1 MYRWI
6 FMVCLALFAC
16 KGSTDVPNNILG
28 YDQMKETIWDLAQV
42 DEFAAT
48 YLIRDSSKNIHK
60 ESLVLYQK
68 VFALHK
74 ISNDE
79 FTKSYAFYK
88 SHPLQEKILMDSLSQ
103 FSGRQRD
110 AVQRYVTPTLPKKL
124 INAAPIKIGIGD
136 WRDFEITNRYNYE

>member
-6 FMVCLALFAC
+6 IFICLTMVAC
-16 KGSTDVPNNILG
+16 KGTNDVPDNIMG

-48 YLIRDSSKNIHK
+48 YLIRDTSKNAHK

-79 FTKSYAFYK
+79 FAKSYVFYK
-88 SHPLQEKILMDSLSQ
+88 SHPLQEKVLMDSLSQ
-103 FSGRQRD
+103 YSGRQRD
-110 AVQRYVTPTLPKKL
+110 GIQRYISPVLPNKL
-124 INAAPIKIGIGD
+124 LQAAPIKMGI
-136 WRDFEITNRYNYE
+136 

>member
-6 FMVCLALFAC
+6 FFVCFLLIAC
-16 KGSTDVPNNILG
+16 KGSTEVPNNIMG

-48 YLIRDSSKNIHK
+48 YLIRDSARNVHK
-60 ESLVLYQK
+60 ESLIMYQK

-79 FTKSYAFYK
+79 FARSYAFYK
-88 SHPLQEKILMDSLSQ
+88 SHPLQEKVLMDSLSQ

-110 AVQRYVTPTLPKKL
+110 GVQRYVSPILPKRL
-124 INAAPIKIGIGD
+124 ISPAPIKMGIGD
-136 WRDFEITNRYNYE
+136 WRDLEITNRINYE